1 MSFLREVP
9 LLAGLSDELLAELG
23 GESRPVHL
31 GAGERLFGQG
41 DAGDAMYLV
50 RTGRLEVLGE
60 DGPRPPVVL
69 RTIGPGQAVGELA
82 LLTGAPRSASVRAV
96 RDSELVAID
105 RTRFAALLGQ
115 DPAFAAGLLS
125 VLGEQLRR
133 SGGLPAAVARVDRT
147 FSVVSLDPAVDVHA
161 VAGAILGGL
170 RVDGSAAVLDRAGL
184 DPSGHAEALQRCEA
198 DHDRVLLV
206 ADGVAAPDD
215 AWTRLCLHQA
225 DRLVVLA
232 GPGEPPASAAQA
244 GRADLGLCL
253 VRPEPARVAPWLDA
267 VEPAARH
274 LLRPGHHLSGDG
286 ARCARR
292 LTGRSLGVVLSG
304 GGARALAHIGVLAA
318 LRDAGLTIDRVG
330 GTSMGALVGA
340 MFATGMDPAAV
351 HEVCRAEL
359 VRGRPF
365 GEYAVPRVA
374 LLRPRRIEA
383 MLERIFGDRTFEE
396 LATDLFTV
404 SADLRGADL
413 VVHRRGPLA
422 GAVRASM
429 SVPGWLPPVRDG
441 ARLLVDG
448 GVLDNLPIEAMA
460 DTGEGPV
467 IAVDAM
473 GRRLA
478 AGSHD
483 DGGLPSAIDTIAR
496 ATVLGSWRAVE
507 AGRARAAL
515 TITPRLGEAG
525 MRDFDR
531 LDELAEAG
539 RRAAASALE
548 AAGPDW
554 IGRLPGQA

>member
-9 LLAGLSDELLAELG
+9 LLAGLSDDLLAELG
-23 GESRPVHL
+23 AESRPVHL
-31 GAGERLFGQG
+31 EAGHRLFGQG
-41 DAGDAMYLV
+41 DAGDVMYLV

-60 DGPRPPVVL
+60 DEPGPPVVL
-69 RTIGPGQAVGELA
+69 RTLGPGQAVGELA

-96 RDSELVAID
+96 RDSELVAVD
-105 RTRFAALLGQ
+105 RARFAALLGQ
-115 DPAFAAGLLS
+115 DPAFAVGLLS

-133 SGGLPAAVARVDRT
+133 SGGLPAAVARPDRT
-147 FSVVSLDPAVDVHA
+147 FAVVSMDPAVDVHA
-161 VAGAILGGL
+161 VADAILGGL
-170 RVDGSAAVLDRAGL
+170 RQAGGAGLLDRTGL
-184 DPSGHAEALQRCEA
+184 DPAGHAEALQRSEA
-198 DHDRVLLV
+198 GHDRVLLV
-206 ADGVAAPDD
+206 ADAAAAPQD
-215 AWTRLCLHQA
+215 AWTRVCLHQA
-225 DRLVVLA
+225 DRLVLLA
-232 GPGEPPASAAQA
+232 GPGAPPAAAGQA
-244 GRADLGLCL
+244 GRADLGLC
-253 VRPEPARVAPWLDA
+253 VRRPEPARVAPWLDA
-267 VEPAARH
+267 VKPAARH
-274 LLRPGHHLSGDG
+274 LLRPGDHLAGDA

-292 LTGRSLGVVLSG
+292 ITGRSLGVVLSG
-304 GGARALAHIGVLAA
+304 GGARALAHVGVLAA
-318 LRDAGLTIDRVG
+318 LRDAGLTVDRVG
-330 GTSMGALVGA
+330 GASMGALVAA

-374 LLRPRRIEA
+374 LLRPRRIDA
-383 MLERIFGDRTFEE
+383 MLGRIFGDRVFEE
-396 LATDLFTV
+396 LAIDLFTV

-448 GVLDNLPIEAMA
+448 GVLDNLPIDVMA
-460 DTGEGPV
+460 DTAEGPV

-478 AGSHD
+478 AGSDD

-507 AGRARAAL
+507 ANRVLASL
-515 TITPRLGEAG
+515 TITPQLGAAG

-531 LDELAEAG
+531 LDALAEAG

-554 IGRLPGQA
+554 MGRRPGQA